1 MQSGSLR
8 PCESPI
14 FHHRRR
20 NPTMPEPSLSLT
32 DAIGSAY
39 LLLNLASNSAFDVVS
54 LPMLPPLYASKESA
68 RCLIILVQ
76 QFSHGPG
83 TY

>member
-1 MQSGSLR
+1 
-8 PCESPI
+8 
-14 FHHRRR
+14 
-20 NPTMPEPSLSLT
+20 MPEPSLSLT

-68 RCLIILVQ
+68 TCLIIL
-76 QFSHGPG
+76 S
-83 TY
+83 